1 MGLRLL
7 LILILVG
14 CNDYN
19 SEREP
24 IPLSLYMD
32 LPVENG
38 YYVYDYP
45 NELMNSYTSVRYN
58 TDEITRVFW
67 TSSDSFTIE
76 HQGYPIKQPIINY
89 STYSDNN
96 GNGKQLVYLYQNHIG
111 DTLDIIGCVDE
122 TCKMIEFIV
131 E

>member
-38 YYVYDYP
+38 YYVYDYDRMI
-45 NELMNSYTSVRYN
+45 ECFM
-58 TDEITRVFW
+58 
-67 TSSDSFTIE
+67 SDSHMNYEEAIE
-76 HQGYPIKQPIINY
+76 WIDFNVLGINGG
-89 STYSDNN
+89 T
-96 GNGKQLVYLYQNHIG
+96 G
-111 DTLDIIGCVDE
+111 
-122 TCKMIEFIV
+122 FIV
-131 E
+131 LYSREQI

>member
-19 SEREP
+19 SEGEP

-45 NELMNSYTSVRYN
+45 NELVNSYTSVRYN

>member
-1 MGLRLL
+1 MGLRYILILL
-7 LILILVG
+7 LIG
-14 CNDYN
+14 CSDYN

-24 IPLSLYMD
+24 SSLSVYMD
-32 LPVENG
+32 LPVVNG

-45 NELMNSYTSVRYN
+45 NELVNSYTSVRYN

-76 HQGYPIKQPIINY
+76 HQGYPITEPIINY

>member
-45 NELMNSYTSVRYN
+45 NELVNSYTSVRYN